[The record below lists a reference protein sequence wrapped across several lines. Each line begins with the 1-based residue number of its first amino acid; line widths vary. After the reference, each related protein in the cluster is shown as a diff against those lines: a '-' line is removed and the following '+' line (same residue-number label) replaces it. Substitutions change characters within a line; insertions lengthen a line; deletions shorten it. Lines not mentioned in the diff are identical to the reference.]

1 MTETLQKHE
10 KNHLGIKATP
20 PNGRMSVQTEHSPN
34 GQDLETDDRRVQHVL
49 MLLEESPKHQ
59 WEVSDIARMVNLS
72 PGRLAHLFKSE
83 VGVSIQQYLIQ
94 IRLTKAK
101 HQLEST
107 FLSIKEI
114 AASVGFR
121 NVTRFTECFKTA
133 VGTTPAKYRKLSGIA
148 QAKSQNGSG
157 DSKKDIA
164 LARSAN
170 G

>member
-1 MTETLQKHE
+1 MQEHKSDL
-10 KNHLGIKATP
+10 LGIKATTP
-20 PNGRMSVQTEHSPN
+20 GGRITVQTKHLPN
-34 GQDLETDDRRVQHVL
+34 VKDAETDDRRIQLVL
-49 MLLEESPKHQ
+49 MLLEQSPKQQ
-59 WEVSDIARMVNLS
+59 WDLSDIAQLVNLS

-94 IRLTKAK
+94 IRLTEAK

-121 NVTRFTECFKTA
+121 SVTRFTECFKIA
-133 VGTTPAKYRKLSGIA
+133 VGTTPAQYRKLSGISS
-148 QAKSQNGSG
+148 AKT
-157 DSKKDIA
+157 KKDLAI
-164 LARSAN
+164 ARSAN